1 MDEASTAPAPDHQP
15 SQPPDDGHGH
25 SPSLETARQAKRSS
39 LPSRPNGA
47 ARHSKRL
54 TLNFPITV
62 SPSIGHSQAQSDQA
76 SPASS
81 IMSPGTQNSLI
92 PSPSRSSTSTPALLL
107 DLNNANDDG
116 YDFLTALAAQERK
129 VLELREELQKAEAE
143 LVILKRQWALAEKD
157 RKRIEIRHHA
167 EPLKP
172 LKHPEPNIP
181 DSSNASQ
188 TEQTTTVANQA
199 HARTSRELDRRHSYR
214 NSQSS
219 SQGEPPSTTVSAKG
233 RTVFHGSKHTR
244 TLSLLSVSTNNSE
257 FKPSFPQPRD
267 ADGQT
272 QTAGSRPSRY
282 PRSATLPSV
291 DRSEGIKP
299 ANVDSAGPATA
310 EQKAQWRRTLPPIA
324 QDVTAEV
331 LMKTGRQMAS
341 DFREGLWT
349 FIEDIRQATVGE
361 EGISGTESRSTALA
375 AQSGQGG
382 TSKRDDGSVASTR
395 TGRSTTPRGRV
406 TNANSTSGNDSTAK
420 AREISF
426 WSEFGIDTPDQ
437 TTRKSPQ
444 DAENPS
450 SPSRGKQPLRQEQD
464 PEDPSL
470 LDADENWDMWDAPS
484 QPKASHTPSSSSS
497 TFHSKRDDSPSTD
510 ASSPRTSAS
519 FTNHTSP
526 TAKDKQSADAKTKS
540 DSIPWPA
547 LSKLHPSKLTR
558 TASHLMAEWERSLSP
573 PEERQQQQQQQQQAA
588 ETNETSARGAKE
600 D

>member
-1 MDEASTAPAPDHQP
+1 MDEASTAPAPAHQP

-39 LPSRPNGA
+39 LPARPNVA
-47 ARHSKRL
+47 SRHSKRL

-62 SPSIGHSQAQSDQA
+62 SPSIGLSQTQSDQF

-81 IMSPGTQNSLI
+81 VMSPATQNSLI
-92 PSPSRSSTSTPALLL
+92 PSPRRSSISTPALLL
-107 DLNNANDDG
+107 DTNNNG

-143 LVILKRQWALAEKD
+143 LVTLKRQWALAEKD
-157 RKRIEIRHHA
+157 RKRIEIQHHA

-172 LKHPEPNIP
+172 LKHPEPNTP
-181 DSSNASQ
+181 DGSNASQ
-188 TEQTTTVANQA
+188 TDEATTVANQT
-199 HARTSRELDRRHSYR
+199 HARSRELDRRHGYR

-219 SQGEPPSTTVSAKG
+219 SPGDPPSPAVSAKG
-233 RTVFHGSKHTR
+233 RTVFRGSKHTR
-244 TLSLLSVSTNNSE
+244 TLSLLSGNMNNAE
-257 FKPSFPQPRD
+257 LKHSFPQPKD
-267 ADGQT
+267 VDGQT
-272 QTAGSRPSRY
+272 QTASSRPSRY

-291 DRSEGIKP
+291 DRSDGIKP
-299 ANVDSAGPATA
+299 ANARCAAPATA

-361 EGISGTESRSTALA
+361 EGINGTESRSTAHA
-375 AQSGQGG
+375 VQSGQRG
-382 TSKRDDGSVASTR
+382 TSKRDDGSVALTR

-406 TNANSTSGNDSTAK
+406 TNANSTSGNDSTSK
-420 AREISF
+420 AQEISF

-437 TTRKSPQ
+437 RTTKSPQ

-450 SPSRGKQPLRQEQD
+450 CPSRGKQQPQQGQD
-464 PEDPSL
+464 PEDSNL
-470 LDADENWDMWDAPS
+470 LDADENWDMWDTPS
-484 QPKASHTPSSSSS
+484 QSKASHTPSSSSS
-497 TFHSKRDDSPSTD
+497 TFHSNRDHSPSTD
-510 ASSPRTSAS
+510 ASSPSTSSS

-526 TAKDKQSADAKTKS
+526 TTKDEQSADSNKTIS

-547 LSKLHPSKLTR
+547 LSRLHPSKLTR
-558 TASHLMAEWERSLSP
+558 TASHLMAEWERSLTP
-573 PEERQQQQQQQQQAA
+573 PEERQQQQQQAT
-588 ETNETSARGAKE
+588 ETNGVSIRGAKE